1 MRGNSTEPVGSTS
14 RPMHVI
20 EAAIYRGPHLF
31 SATPMIRIQLDL
43 GELESWP
50 TDRLPGFSDRLLALL
65 PGLGEHECSLGHAG
79 GFRIRLH
86 EGTWLGHVAE
96 HIAIELQSL
105 AGARVTRGKTRS
117 VKGREGVYNVLFAY
131 EDEPVGPLA
140 GWLALQLVNSLLPP
154 ELRGIEGLSEILDAE
169 EAPFPETEFDLDR
182 GLAELTRLAER
193 TALGPTTRSPVEAAR
208 RRDIPA
214 RRLDR
219 FSLVQLGFGKYPRRL
234 RASITGRPRT
244 SPS

>member
-1 MRGNSTEPVGSTS
+1 MRDNNTELAGSAGQAMRG
-14 RPMHVI
+14 I
-20 EAAIYRGPHLF
+20 ETAVYHGPHLF

-50 TDRLPGFSDRLLALL
+50 TDRLPGFSGRLLALL

-131 EDEPVGPLA
+131 KDEPVGLLA

-154 ELRGIEGLSEILDAE
+154 ELRGIEGLSEILDSN
-169 EAPFPETEFDLDR
+169 EAPFPETEFDLVR
-182 GLAELTRLAER
+182 G
-193 TALGPTTRSPVEAAR
+193 V
-208 RRDIPA
+208 
-214 RRLDR
+214 
-219 FSLVQLGFGKYPRRL
+219 
-234 RASITGRPRT
+234 
-244 SPS
+244 

>member
-1 MRGNSTEPVGSTS
+1 MRGNSTELVGSTS
-14 RPMHVI
+14 RPMHII

-43 GELESWP
+43 GDLESRP

-96 HIAIELQSL
+96 HVAIELQSL

-117 VKGREGVYNVLFAY
+117 VKGHEGVYNVLFAY
-131 EDEPVGPLA
+131 EDELVGLLA
-140 GWLALQLVNSLLPP
+140 GRLALQLVDALLPA
-154 ELRGIEGLSEILDAE
+154 ELRGLEGLSEFLDRDE
-169 EAPFPETEFDLDR
+169 TLPEDEFDLER
-182 GLAELTRLAER
+182 AVGELKSCAGRVG
-193 TALGPTTRSPVEAAR
+193 LGPTTRSLVEAAR
-208 RRDIPA
+208 RRRIPVM
-214 RRLDR
+214 RLDE
-219 FSLVQLGFGKYPRRL
+219 
-234 RASITGRPRT
+234 
-244 SPS
+244 

>member
-1 MRGNSTEPVGSTS
+1 MRGNSTELVGSTS

-43 GELESWP
+43 GDLESWP

-105 AGARVTRGKTRS
+105 AGGRGARGEKRAGKGGGGGSNAPHALLGEGT
-117 VKGREGVYNVLFAY
+117 GR
-131 EDEPVGPLA
+131 LA
-140 GWLALQLVNSLLPP
+140 GRLPPAPGQYLLPP
-154 ELRGIEGLSEILDAE
+154 AVAGGEG
-169 EAPFPETEFDLDR
+169 
-182 GLAELTRLAER
+182 
-193 TALGPTTRSPVEAAR
+193 
-208 RRDIPA
+208 
-214 RRLDR
+214 
-219 FSLVQLGFGKYPRRL
+219 
-234 RASITGRPRT
+234 
-244 SPS
+244 